1 MGDYDIVAATTPA
14 GHLVHITRLDAR
26 LSGYPI
32 RRDKGETTDAAGYPL
47 PPKYHT
53 KKSGPR
59 TKSEPKSE
67 PEAPKEQA

>member
-32 RRDKGETTDAAGYPL
+32 RRDKGETTDADGYPL
-47 PPKYHT
+47 PPKYNT
-53 KKSGPR
+53 KKSRSKANP
-59 TKSEPKSE
+59 EPE
-67 PEAPKEQA
+67 PEAPKEKA